1 MAIEQSIFDGRRGQK
16 KLKLIEKQKE
26 KVLGEFNT
34 EYENSQEMH
43 FLREAIRWEGAA
55 ELVYVM
61 AMRNV
66 HFAWNGLRDLGFLRL
81 CKSWVEDTKTADAA
95 GVKTMTSKD
104 AETMIRTIL
113 PEAMWDELNE
123 ELLAMEIF

>member
-66 HFAWNGLRDLGFLRL
+66 HFAWNGLRDYGFLRL
-81 CKSWVEDTKTADAA
+81 CKKWIEEKNLQVL
-95 GVKTMTSKD
+95 TSKD
-104 AETMIRTIL
+104 AAAMIKSVL
-113 PEAMWDELNE
+113 PEEMCQELSE
-123 ELLAMEIF
+123 ELSAMEIF